1 MPDGPSKRE
10 VRMFKVTVETQYG
23 KHTVELLQHNVL
35 RNEALN
41 AIQQALEAIGYRFET
56 KLKDEMEKS

>member
-1 MPDGPSKRE
+1 
-10 VRMFKVTVETQYG
+10 MFKVTVETQYG